1 MDAAPPK
8 LPWPG
13 AAARRHLLLIHPGC
27 LSKQG
32 WNIHPRARKRP
43 LRSHS
48 GQAKGGT
55 CGAQHCGML
64 STSRAGS
71 APRELHSRAR
81 AGVPIAAPSWEPA
94 FGKRKGGTA
103 CQAASGLLRPAAREG
118 RRALERE
125 KKKKREKK
133 RGAIFVSWSSFSPT
147 QLTPLV
153 RALSYQIGAAA
164 GRAMPKERLEASGA
178 PAGREGMERIK
189 RRGRDKKEAK
199 GKGEERKGKGKKK
212 KEGKGKKGH
221 GLTWE
226 GRGKCVGCGRNA

>member
-1 MDAAPPK
+1 LDAALPK

-81 AGVPIAAPSWEPA
+81 AGVPIAAPSREPA

-125 KKKKREKK
+125 KKKKKGKK
-133 RGAIFVSWSSFSPT
+133 MWRYFCFLEQLQSNTADSSRAGA
-147 QLTPLV
+147 QLPDWRCGRPGNAKRT
-153 RALSYQIGAAA
+153 A
-164 GRAMPKERLEASGA
+164 GGKQCSGRK
-178 PAGREGMERIK
+178 GRDGK
-189 RRGRDKKEAK
+189 DKKE
-199 GKGEERKGKGKKK
+199 RKG
-212 KEGKGKKGH
+212 
-221 GLTWE
+221 
-226 GRGKCVGCGRNA
+226 